1 MTRRAFAALLA
12 LAGQAVAAEV
22 AAPARLRGVDPAA
35 LGYTYAVG
43 TFVPEYAPPAVGS
56 YTLPVIQT
64 VGDHPLLDA
73 DGRPAT
79 LFALKRGEVAVVAFI
94 YTTCVEVAGCPLG
107 NAVLKRI
114 DAALAAE
121 PSLARRAQL
130 ITVSFD
136 PERDTPARMAE
147 VRALYHSSA
156 SWRFVT
162 TRGEAELR
170 PLLDDFGQPVAK
182 LRFADGRWSGLFRH
196 VLKVFL
202 LDREN
207 RVRNVYSVGFLGP
220 ELVLNDVRTLLRE
233 ADASPPPGAGYL
245 ASPTTAA
252 SAPPPAGA
260 RGPSPRRR

>member
-1 MTRRAFAALLA
+1 MH
-12 LAGQAVAAEV
+12 
-22 AAPARLRGVDPAA
+22 
-35 LGYTYAVG
+35 
-43 TFVPEYAPPAVGS
+43 
-56 YTLPVIQT
+56 TLS
-64 VGDHPLLDA
+64 
-73 DGRPAT
+73 
-79 LFALKRGEVAVVAFI
+79 FS
-94 YTTCVEVAGCPLG
+94 CW
-107 NAVLKRI
+107 VLNM
-114 DAALAAE
+114 
-121 PSLARRAQL
+121 S
-130 ITVSFD
+130 VNG
-136 PERDTPARMAE
+136 ERDSERRQTANRKWTMSP
-147 VRALYHSSA
+147 
-156 SWRFVT
+156 SWRFLT
-162 TRGEAELR
+162 TAGDVDLR
-170 PLLDDFGQPVAK
+170 PLLEDFGQPVAK

>member
-1 MTRRAFAALLA
+1 HPSRAELA
-12 LAGQAVAAEV
+12 
-22 AAPARLRGVDPAA
+22 R
-35 LGYTYAVG
+35 
-43 TFVPEYAPPAVGS
+43 
-56 YTLPVIQT
+56 
-64 VGDHPLLDA
+64 
-73 DGRPAT
+73 
-79 LFALKRGEVAVVAFI
+79 
-94 YTTCVEVAGCPLG
+94 CPLG
-107 NAVLKRI
+107 NPVLKPI
-114 DAALAAE
+114 GAALAAE

-147 VRALYHSSA
+147 VRALYHPSA

-207 RVRNVYSVGFLGP
+207 RVRNIYSVGFLGP
-220 ELVLNDVRTLLRE
+220 ALVLNDIRTLAGE
-233 ADASPPPGAGYL
+233 PASTAPPAAAGL
-245 ASPTTAA
+245 ASPTMSA
-252 SAPPPAGA
+252 SARRHAAA
-260 RGPSPRRR
+260 RGPSLRHR